1 MNYVCMNVYATIPH
15 HAPAGCMYTD
25 PTFDGKDLASSTYF
39 SEVYFFFLSFLLSFF
54 LSFFLSCVQVHTL
67 RRAHIQRKVAQLPT
81 LAKL

>member
-39 SEVYFFFLSFLLSFF
+39 SEVYFFLPSFFPSFF
-54 LSFFLSCVQVHTL
+54 LSFFLSFL
-67 RRAHIQRKVAQLPT
+67 RAGAHPEAGPHST
-81 LAKL
+81 